1 MVAAAGGWVAMMR
14 SGVDGDGGW
23 FGDDVLGTHWWS
35 LMVCGSVG
43 RLAMWA
49 ASCGAIVSMLVML
62 YLAVASWMVLWERR

>member
-1 MVAAAGGWVAMMR
+1 MAATGEWVAMMM
-14 SGVDGDGGW
+14 SGVDGDGIC
-23 FGDDVLGTHWWS
+23 FGDAVPGTHWCS

-43 RLAMWA
+43 RLAMCA